1 MSRAN
6 EKAKTKMAAQVR
18 TKKGKA
24 KPSLINKLELS
35 GDTIHS
41 AVFILH
47 EDSIITVA
55 SDKYVLILYCPV
67 KLTIYNLEKIKSK
80 KISKRS
86 RIFFLWKNPYH
97 ASSQLKWP
105 PVETTTAPSLDGLG
119 YSGLATINIHIN
131 HQSINQL

>member
-1 MSRAN
+1 MSCQIVGDRLGVTRDLLIPGIDLRENCKIWAEQS

-41 AVFILH
+41 AVFIPH

-55 SDKYVLILYCPV
+55 SDKYVLIL
-67 KLTIYNLEKIKSK
+67 
-80 KISKRS
+80 
-86 RIFFLWKNPYH
+86 
-97 ASSQLKWP
+97 
-105 PVETTTAPSLDGLG
+105 
-119 YSGLATINIHIN
+119 
-131 HQSINQL
+131 

>member
-1 MSRAN
+1 
-6 EKAKTKMAAQVR
+6 MAAQVR

-41 AVFILH
+41 AVFIPH

-67 KLTIYNLEKIKSK
+67 KLTIYNLEKSKSK
-80 KISKRS
+80 KMSKRS
-86 RIFFLWKNPYH
+86 RIIFLWKNPYH

-119 YSGLATINIHIN
+119 YFGLATINIPVSYTHLTLPTIY
-131 HQSINQL
+131 SV